1 MNRMAQA
8 MLKAALSVAVA
19 GLAAQAETLYDKDGV
34 QFEGTIRLVT
44 SGAGR
49 CNVLEEKYSEQEYE
63 KLKANQD
70 QPLDLWRVDFLI
82 RNGSGRVIDYLNA
95 SSWVNAEYPPCT
107 NWSGPDRAPL
117 ESSVW
122 VVWGDHLVPMQKPS
136 GMRAG
141 QEERHAVYLMVFHE
155 HRPTFGEWNIDYDF
169 AKEAASGKEPA
180 AGASRMPVS
189 GGAMSTA
196 PAGSESQENLFW
208 QSIMNSTTAADFEA
222 YLRQFPNG
230 IFRVLAQNRLA
241 ALRGPASDPP
251 VTAGKPATA
260 AASRVESRAPQPPRQ
275 AEQGRTSGISA
286 GQTCAGKPKG
296 AACWKELA
304 DQPGCFVWNDSSGW
318 NDSLVTDETVTWT
331 EECAGGLAQG
341 TGTLTRVWGRSKKH
355 KREETG
361 HLQDGEKHG
370 HWVER
375 SAGTVQ
381 EGPYV
386 DGKMHGDWVVRSAKG
401 TVQEGPFVDSKMHGR
416 WVFRL
421 ADGGVYEGPYVDG
434 KKHGRWVLRL
444 ADGQVEEGPYVDGK
458 RHGDWVLRFADG
470 QVEEGPFVD
479 GKRHGRWVLRLA
491 SGGVQEG
498 PFVDGK
504 RHGRWVKRFADG
516 GVQEGPYVDGK
527 LHGRW
532 VTRFADGGTVE
543 GPYVDGKRHGRWVQ
557 RFAGGGGDEGS
568 YVDGKRHGRWVTRWS
583 SGGVD
588 EGSYVDGEK
597 HGRWVSSYA
606 DGDVEIETYVNGEK
620 Q

>member
-1 MNRMAQA
+1 MNRMARA

-95 SSWVNAEYPPCT
+95 SSWVKAEYPPCT

-189 GGAMSTA
+189 GGATSTA

-241 ALRGPASDPP
+241 ALRGSASDPP
-251 VTAGKPATA
+251 VTASATA
-260 AASRVESRAPQPPRQ
+260 APGARRVESRAPQPPRQ

-286 GQTCAGKPKG
+286 GQTCAGKPQG
-296 AACWKELA
+296 TACWMELA
-304 DQPGCFVWNDSSGW
+304 NHSQCYVWNDY
-318 NDSLVTDETVTWT
+318 LMADETATWT
-331 EECAGGLAQG
+331 GECSGGMAQG
-341 TGTLTRVWGRSKKH
+341 TGTLTRVWDRGQKTNESTGRFRDGKKH
-355 KREETG
+355 G
-361 HLQDGEKHG
+361 D
-370 HWVER
+370 WVVPY
-375 SAGTVQ
+375 ADGTVASK
-381 EGPYV
+381 GPYV
-386 DGKMHGDWVVRSAKG
+386 DGKK
-401 TVQEGPFVDSKMHGR
+401 HGR
-416 WVFRL
+416 WVIRW
-421 ADGGVYEGPYVDG
+421 ADGNVGGGPYVDGKQHGRWVERSRNGNLRMEGPYVDG
-434 KKHGRWVLRL
+434 KKHGRWVSRWVERD
-444 ADGQVEEGPYVDGK
+444 AYGNVEEGPYVDGK
-458 RHGDWVLRFADG
+458 
-470 QVEEGPFVD
+470 Q
-479 GKRHGRWVLRLA
+479 HGRWVLRL
-491 SGGVQEG
+491 GDLRMEG
-498 PFVDGK
+498 PFVNGK
-504 RHGRWVKRFADG
+504 
-516 GVQEGPYVDGK
+516 E
-527 LHGRW
+527 HGRW
-532 VTRFADGGTVE
+532 VTRN
-543 GPYVDGKRHGRWVQ
+543 
-557 RFAGGGGDEGS
+557 
-568 YVDGKRHGRWVTRWS
+568 
-583 SGGVD
+583 
-588 EGSYVDGEK
+588 
-597 HGRWVSSYA
+597 A
-606 DGDVEIETYVNGEK
+606 DGDVWEDTYVNGEE